1 MAAIADPTVASSVLT
16 RRARDA
22 HPALPAGPP
31 MAMQRENHTLLE
43 EWAYQRFD
51 GAEAE
56 RTGVPGR
63 VPARRQP
70 ITATTPQLVGRPSAT
85 GTWHLGAVSRN
96 VVDAPGLK

>member
-1 MAAIADPTVASSVLT
+1 MAAIADPTVASSALT
-16 RRARDA
+16 RRARDT

-56 RTGVPGR
+56 RTGCLDGFLHADNQSPRPHRSWWAARQRPGHG
-63 VPARRQP
+63 P
-70 ITATTPQLVGRPSAT
+70 
-85 GTWHLGAVSRN
+85 
-96 VVDAPGLK
+96 